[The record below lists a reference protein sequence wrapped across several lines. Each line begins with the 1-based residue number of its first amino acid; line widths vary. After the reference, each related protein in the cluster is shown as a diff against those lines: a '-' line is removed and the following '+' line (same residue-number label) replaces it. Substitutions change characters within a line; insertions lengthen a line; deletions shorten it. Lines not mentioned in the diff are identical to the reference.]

1 MFLRCEL
8 SEIFCNRD
16 QINANSTFEKEYSV
30 TPLLA
35 NNKEKRGLALD
46 GKLKDEDTNLA
57 SSTMSVNLHYKS
69 IRHIFMF
76 IVQITAL
83 YFYTLQKTTL
93 FLNDRK
99 TRWLVC
105 ISLSLCSLQPDMDKQ
120 IQGVI
125 VSYKIKVTLMM
136 GGGLL
141 GSLTLRFRS
150 SYFLSTQ
157 CHWTLSGLSVES
169 HSEEPFTFLFL
180 WWLLFCHYGI
190 YFHWCS
196 NTTSSLFSYIV
207 IKQQWK

>member
-1 MFLRCEL
+1 MRCEL

-57 SSTMSVNLHYKS
+57 SSTMSVDLHYKS

-99 TRWLVC
+99 TR
-105 ISLSLCSLQPDMDKQ
+105 
-120 IQGVI
+120 
-125 VSYKIKVTLMM
+125 
-136 GGGLL
+136 
-141 GSLTLRFRS
+141 
-150 SYFLSTQ
+150 
-157 CHWTLSGLSVES
+157 
-169 HSEEPFTFLFL
+169 
-180 WWLLFCHYGI
+180 
-190 YFHWCS
+190 
-196 NTTSSLFSYIV
+196 
-207 IKQQWK
+207 